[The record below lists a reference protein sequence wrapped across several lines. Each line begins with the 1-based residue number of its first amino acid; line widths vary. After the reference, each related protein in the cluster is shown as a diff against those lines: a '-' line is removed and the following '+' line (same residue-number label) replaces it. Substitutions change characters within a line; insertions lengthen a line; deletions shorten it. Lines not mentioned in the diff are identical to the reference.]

1 MKEKSVMVMKSAVS
15 VNGIVL
21 KKITMLVL
29 AFSVGSNGSN
39 QTLHQAVR
47 HVLKNA
53 QMVSIKKHG
62 PIVNV
67 RVDTKYEMVLV

>member
-1 MKEKSVMVMKSAVS
+1 MVMKSAVS

-39 QTLHQAVR
+39 QTLHQVES
-47 HVLKNA
+47 HVQA
-53 QMVSIKKHG
+53 HVQMVSTSKYG